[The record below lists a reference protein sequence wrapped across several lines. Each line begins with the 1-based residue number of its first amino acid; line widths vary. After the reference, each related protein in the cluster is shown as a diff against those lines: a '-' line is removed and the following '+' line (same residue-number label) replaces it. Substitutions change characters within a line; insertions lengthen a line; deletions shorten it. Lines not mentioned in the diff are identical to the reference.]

1 MTVKID
7 LDNYDEEGNMYYLF
21 EDVSSVH
28 LMGTD
33 LIISFKDNDIRK
45 PKFMPIRNI
54 LKMEVIGR

>member
-1 MTVKID
+1 MTVKVD

-33 LIISFKDNDIRK
+33 LIISFKDNDIRE

>member
-33 LIISFKDNDIRK
+33 LIIYFKDNDIRK
-45 PKFMPIRNI
+45 PKFIPIRNI